1 MNWKFWQKAEN
12 HSTAAANQTNGKG
25 DRPRELPQQVG
36 QYLVVREKLD
46 PDWVWKLKCVR
57 RERGQ
62 GKAAFDF
69 RVFSHQNAN
78 LAGVTVRDYASL
90 DLYPEQILYFGWYN
104 KYSHE
109 IELHSGVPEKA
120 A

>member
-12 HSTAAANQTNGKG
+12 HPTASNQANGKLG
-25 DRPRELPQQVG
+25 RPRELPQQVG

-57 RERGQ
+57 RARGQ
-62 GKAAFDF
+62 SKAAFDF
-69 RVFSHQNAN
+69 RVFSPQSTSI
-78 LAGVTVRDYASL
+78 AGVTVRDYASL
-90 DLYPEQILYFGWYN
+90 DLHPGQILYFGWYN

-109 IELHSGVPEKA
+109 IELHSGAPEKA